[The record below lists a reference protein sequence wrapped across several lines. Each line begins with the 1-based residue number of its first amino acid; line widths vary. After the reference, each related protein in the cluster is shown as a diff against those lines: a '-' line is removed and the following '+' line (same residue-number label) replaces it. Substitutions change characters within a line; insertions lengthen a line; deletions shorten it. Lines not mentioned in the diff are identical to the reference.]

1 MLETSRTHGLLKVI
15 VPLSLILSYG
25 PWPFPEKFTLSK
37 QPLIFCY
44 PSPPSMEKI
53 LLIKSVSPFPLH
65 PWRKSSGSPFPLHPW
80 RKSSSK
86 SVSPFPLNLWLFFPL
101 IFCVDQPSKRTPPNM
116 LEENPLLF
124 SFLCLSTKTIK
135 KSPSKKTFVIQK
147 GNPLSFLSFFPFVT
161 DFPMKIIYV
170 LSL

>member
-86 SVSPFPLNLWLFFPL
+86 SMDGKEGKQKITSPKMFRGPTVKPE
-101 IFCVDQPSKRTPPNM
+101 IAKKRS
-116 LEENPLLF
+116 E
-124 SFLCLSTKTIK
+124 
-135 KSPSKKTFVIQK
+135 
-147 GNPLSFLSFFPFVT
+147 
-161 DFPMKIIYV
+161 
-170 LSL
+170 

>member
-86 SVSPFPLNLWLFFPL
+86 SVSPFPLNLWL
-101 IFCVDQPSKRTPPNM
+101 IWIS
-116 LEENPLLF
+116 LLF
-124 SFLCLSTKTIK
+124 NFILFYFIISFLGFLGMRKG
-135 KSPSKKTFVIQK
+135 FVIYFEGESTEFWKRGDFVFIGIAHILFSWGNRLQK
-147 GNPLSFLSFFPFVT
+147 GKN
-161 DFPMKIIYV
+161 
-170 LSL
+170 

>member
-65 PWRKSSGSPFPLHPW
+65 PWRKSS
-80 RKSSSK
+80 SK

-101 IFCVDQPSKRTPPNM
+101 IFCVDQPSQRTPPNM